1 MTPLSSGVL
10 VKLLDGMKTG
20 VAKPVGEYQTAVLQV
35 TNIVPAQLGEK
46 DLLPTH
52 DKFYIRVSDS
62 SHIMYIMRPLAR
74 ADHVLS
80 NKLQL
85 GQALR
90 SRPASRVVL
99 AKSKAW
105 HSVHTETKVGKC
117 HVKEQ
122 KVNIL
127 IPCEI

>member
-35 TNIVPAQLGEK
+35 TNIFPAQLGEK

-62 SHIMYIMRPLAR
+62 SHIMYIMRPR
-74 ADHVLS
+74 KPITCSPTSS
-80 NKLQL
+80 NSAGTCL
-85 GQALR
+85 
-90 SRPASRVVL
+90 
-99 AKSKAW
+99 
-105 HSVHTETKVGKC
+105 
-117 HVKEQ
+117 
-122 KVNIL
+122 
-127 IPCEI
+127 